1 MKLIPAFLLMAGTL
15 PALPLQQGEQLSY
28 RVSWAVVPGAGE
40 IRISAGQDAALAPTG
55 RPLHWSRALCAGAM
69 LALAVAALARSSPFL
84 YFQF

>member
-1 MKLIPAFLLMAGTL
+1 MLAVAGACALRGPLLLRFLGVGPDDVT
-15 PALPLQQGEQLSY
+15 
-28 RVSWAVVPGAGE
+28 PG
-40 IRISAGQDAALAPTG
+40 SAGQDAALAPTG